1 MSGVIDDAGHTGD
14 GPVDLD
20 ETDRAI
26 LMLLAENARQS
37 VRELA
42 RRIQMSPG
50 AVADR
55 IARLEEHRVIRG
67 YHTQI
72 DPAALG
78 YGLEAIVALQTEQGP
93 SIEET
98 LDRLMSIPEV
108 EAVQVV
114 TGPWD
119 LIVRVRVRNHQHLRS
134 VVFDKV
140 WKIPA
145 FRHSETMI
153 SYETRERPGGW
164 NVALALGTVDGVS
177 DD

>member
-1 MSGVIDDAGHTGD
+1 MSVANDDAGRRAD

-20 ETDRAI
+20 EIDRAI
-26 LMLLAENARQS
+26 LMLLAENARHS
-37 VRELA
+37 VRELS

-55 IARLEEHRVIRG
+55 IARLEERRVIRG

-93 SIEET
+93 SIEVT
-98 LDRLMSIPEV
+98 LDRLMAIPEV

-119 LIVRVRVRNHQHLRS
+119 VIARVRVQDHQHLRR

-140 WKIPA
+140 WKIPS

-164 NVALALGTVDGVS
+164 NVALALGEIS
-177 DD
+177 NASPQ